1 MKRIVK
7 VRYSPDFEKKKIAFM
22 KDYDQYKKEC
32 NQRNILLQIEKVTS
46 RHQLFEIKLYGYD
59 KKLKWITN
67 KPHCI
72 PQLLSIIHH
81 MPMGKVEKKSMNLYT
96 DAHPE
101 TTIHGLGFK
110 DASKAEYTLEKIQ
123 HLSSIEQYR
132 IIQTM
137 YQRAKYHPH
146 QTKEMRDAMK
156 LFHSWLKKYKKKKG
170 GKSSLPYL
178 PLSLINQY
186 ETLAEY
192 YNISRKARGLE
203 KPTTSDKGFLVIYR
217 EYKGDGLKMK
227 ELPCRK
233 DKPEGVNWE
242 RKREIEVKG
251 KYGQMKRM
259 KIPLYHK
266 EGELKD
272 LPTKMHVNM
281 IMWAY
286 SPDKKGLEK
295 RVKLLERIK
304 SYAKVDKKKK

>member
-1 MKRIVK
+1 MKRILK
-7 VRYSPDFEKKKIAFM
+7 VRYSPDFEKKKITFM
-22 KDYDQYKKEC
+22 KQYHQYEKEC
-32 NQRNILLQIEKVTS
+32 NQRNIKIEIEKITS
-46 RHQLFEIKLYGYD
+46 RSQLFEIKLYGYD
-59 KKLKWITN
+59 KKLKWVTN
-67 KPHCI
+67 KTNSI
-72 PQLLSIIHH
+72 PLILSIIDS
-81 MPMGKVEKKSMNLYT
+81 MPMGKIEKKSINLYT

-110 DASKAEYTLEKIQ
+110 DKSKAESTFKKIK
-123 HLSSIEQYR
+123 HLSKMEQYR

-156 LFHSWLKKYKKKKG
+156 LYKKWLDNYQKKKG
-170 GKSSLPYL
+170 GKSTLPYL
-178 PLSLINQY
+178 PLSLINTY
-186 ETLAEY
+186 EKLAEY

-203 KPTTSDKGFLVIYR
+203 KPTTSDKGFLVVYR
-217 EYKGDGLKMK
+217 EYKGDGSKMK
-227 ELPCRK
+227 GLPCRK
-233 DKPEGVNWE
+233 DKPDGVDWE

-266 EGELKD
+266 EGDLKD

-304 SYAKVDKKKK
+304 SNAKVEKKKK